1 MSEFNQPLRF
11 GMLEKGRLTVTWSL
25 INIHDSIRFNVVKKD
40 LRSEAIVLEMKKLI
54 QVKNLTFA
62 NIVKKGILKL
72 ENVLT

>member
-11 GMLEKGRLTVTWSL
+11 GMLEKGRQTVMWSL